1 MSALLEVEGLI
12 KHFPVKSGVFGRTSA
27 HVRAVDGVDFHVEE
41 GETLAVVGESGC
53 GKSTVGRLVLRLIEP
68 SAGKVR
74 FEGDDLLA
82 LDADQMR
89 ARRRRLQVIF
99 QDPYASLNPR
109 MTVGAMLGEPLYLH
123 HLVGDEAQRRA
134 RVGEL
139 LELVG
144 LRPEHARRYPHEFS
158 GGQRQRLAIARALAV
173 EPRLIVADEPV
184 SALDVSIQAQVINLM
199 RQLQQRFGLAY
210 IFISHDLAVVKHIAD
225 RIAVMY
231 LGKIVETATTD
242 ELFRNP
248 RHPYTRALLSAVPL
262 PDPTAVRERALL
274 EGDIPSAMNPPPG
287 CRFHTR
293 CPFVRDSCRH
303 DVPVLTAHPLPPG
316 PHHSSGAIFVE
327 RNEDVRSESRAPSHG
342 DGATHAT
349 ACPWW
354 PELPPAAPLIA
365 TTMPDQDRRRLDR
378 LQAAFVSQTEET

>member
-1 MSALLEVEGLI
+1 MTALLEVAGLS
-12 KHFPVKSGVFGRTSA
+12 KQFPVKSGVFGRTSG
-27 HVRAVDGVDFHVEE
+27 HVRAVDGVDFEVRE
-41 GETLAVVGESGC
+41 GETLAIVGESGC

-68 SAGKVR
+68 SAGSVH

-82 LDADQMR
+82 LDQDQLR

-109 MTVGAMLGEPLYLH
+109 MTVGAMLGEPLWLH
-123 HLVGDEAQRRA
+123 RLVGNETQRRE

-144 LRPEHARRYPHEFS
+144 LRPDHARRYPHEFS

-199 RQLQQRFGLAY
+199 RSLQQRFGLAY

-242 ELFRNP
+242 ELFRRP

-293 CPFVRDSCRH
+293 CRFAKESCRR
-303 DVPVLTAHPLPPG
+303 DEPVLAEDGPPG
-316 PHHSSGAIFVE
+316 SKSV
-327 RNEDVRSESRAPSHG
+327 
-342 DGATHAT
+342 HAT

-354 PELPPAAPLIA
+354 PEFPPPPAILEKAGQ
-365 TTMPDQDRRRLDR
+365 DQDRQRLDR
-378 LQAAFVSQTEET
+378 LQAAFVSQTEAT

>member
-1 MSALLEVEGLI
+1 MRPSGALLDVQGLV
-12 KHFPVKSGVFGRTSA
+12 KHFPVKSGVFGRVSA
-27 HVRAVDGVDFHVEE
+27 QVRAVDGVDFHVND

-53 GKSTVGRLVLRLIEP
+53 GKSTVGRLVLRLLEP
-68 SAGKVR
+68 TAGQVR
-74 FEGDDLLA
+74 FEGEDLLA
-82 LDADQMR
+82 LSSEAMR

-109 MTVGAMLGEPLYLH
+109 MTVGAMLGEPLMLH
-123 HLVGDEAQRRA
+123 GLAKDERGRGA
-134 RVGEL
+134 RVAEL

-144 LRPEHARRYPHEFS
+144 LRPDHARRYPHEFS
-158 GGQRQRLAIARALAV
+158 GGQRQRIAIARALAV

-199 RQLQQRFGLAY
+199 RSLQKRFGMAY

-231 LGKIVETATTD
+231 LGKIVETATAE

-248 RHPYTRALLSAVPL
+248 RHPYTRALLAAVPL
-262 PDPTAVRERALL
+262 PDPTVVRERALL
-274 EGDIPSAMNPPPG
+274 EGDIPSALNPPPG

-293 CPFVRDSCRH
+293 CRYARESCRR
-303 DVPVLTAHPLPPG
+303 DEPSLAYDDSPG
-316 PHHSSGAIFVE
+316 SGT
-327 RNEDVRSESRAPSHG
+327 G
-342 DGATHAT
+342 HAT

-354 PELPPAAPLIA
+354 PEFPPAPTVLEG
-365 TTMPDQDRRRLDR
+365 TGRDQDKARLDR
-378 LQAAFVSQTEET
+378 LQAAFVTGQEVS

>member
-1 MSALLEVEGLI
+1 VTGALLEVEGLV
-12 KHFPVKSGVFGRTSA
+12 KHFPVRSGVFGRTSA
-27 HVRAVDGVDFHVEE
+27 HVHAVDGVDFHVKQ
-41 GETLAVVGESGC
+41 GETLAIVGESGC

-68 SAGKVR
+68 TAGAVR
-74 FEGDDLLA
+74 FEGEDLLA
-82 LDADQMR
+82 LGADEMR
-89 ARRRRLQVIF
+89 ARRRRLQIIF

-109 MTVGAMLGEPLYLH
+109 MTVGAMLGEPLFLH
-123 HLVGDEAQRRA
+123 GLARHEEQRRL
-134 RVGEL
+134 RIGEL

-199 RQLQQRFGLAY
+199 EELQQRFGLAY

-274 EGDIPSAMNPPPG
+274 EGDIPSAINPPPG

-293 CPFVRDSCRH
+293 CPFARESCRR
-303 DVPVLTAHPLPPG
+303 DVPILA
-316 PHHSSGAIFVE
+316 
-327 RNEDVRSESRAPSHG
+327 N
-342 DGATHAT
+342 DGAGHAT

-354 PELPPAAPLIA
+354 LEFPPAPAVIA
-365 TTMPDQDRRRLDR
+365 AGGPDRDRIRLDR
-378 LQAAFVSQTEET
+378 LQAAFVSQREAS

>member
-1 MSALLEVEGLI
+1 VTSLLEVAGLT
-12 KHFPVKSGVFGRTSA
+12 KRFPVRRGAFGLVSG
-27 HVRAVDGVDFHVEE
+27 HVRAVDGVDFHLAA
-41 GETLAVVGESGC
+41 GETLAIVGESGC

-68 SAGKVR
+68 SAGQVR
-74 FEGDDLLA
+74 FEGEDLLA
-82 LDADQMR
+82 LGDGEMR
-89 ARRRRLQVIF
+89 ARRQRMQVIF

-109 MTVGAMLGEPLYLH
+109 MTVGAMLGEPLMLH
-123 HLVGDEAQRRA
+123 GLAHGEAARRA

-144 LRPEHARRYPHEFS
+144 LRPDHARRYPHEFS

-199 RQLQQRFGLAY
+199 RSLQQRFGLAY

-248 RHPYTRALLSAVPL
+248 RHPYTRALLAAVPL
-262 PDPTAVRERALL
+262 PDPTVVRERALL
-274 EGDIPSAMNPPPG
+274 EGDIPSAMNPPSG
-287 CRFHTR
+287 CLFHTR
-293 CPFVRDSCRH
+293 CVFAREACR
-303 DVPVLTAHPLPPG
+303 VNLPDLADDG
-316 PHHSSGAIFVE
+316 SG
-327 RNEDVRSESRAPSHG
+327 
-342 DGATHAT
+342 HAT
-349 ACPWW
+349 ACPYW
-354 PELPPAAPLIA
+354 PEFPPASGLVEA
-365 TTMPDQDRRRLDR
+365 TAQTPDRIRLAR
-378 LQAAFVSQTEET
+378 LQAAFVPAQTEAS

>member
-1 MSALLEVEGLI
+1 MSALLEVQGLV
-12 KHFPVKSGVFGRTSA
+12 KHFAVQHGAFGRISG
-27 HVRAVDGVDFHVEE
+27 HVRAVDGVDFHLEA
-41 GETLAVVGESGC
+41 GETLAIVGESGC
-53 GKSTVGRLVLRLIEP
+53 GKSTVGRLVLRLLEP

-74 FEGDDLLA
+74 FEGEDLLA
-82 LDADQMR
+82 LSESAMR
-89 ARRRRLQVIF
+89 ARRQHLQVIF

-109 MTVGAMLGEPLYLH
+109 MTVGAMLGEPLMLH
-123 HLVGDEAQRRA
+123 RLAANEAARRTQIA
-134 RVGEL
+134 EL

-173 EPRLIVADEPV
+173 EPKLIVADEPV

-199 RQLQQRFGLAY
+199 RSLQQRFGLSY

-242 ELFRNP
+242 ELFRRP

-274 EGDIPSAMNPPPG
+274 DGDIPSAMNPPPG

-293 CPFVRDSCRH
+293 CRFTRESCRR
-303 DVPVLTAHPLPPG
+303 DEPELTDDG
-316 PHHSSGAIFVE
+316 SG
-327 RNEDVRSESRAPSHG
+327 
-342 DGATHAT
+342 HAT

-354 PELPPAAPLIA
+354 PEFPPPPAILETAGQ
-365 TTMPDQDRRRLDR
+365 DQDRLRLDR
-378 LQAAFVSQTEET
+378 LQAAFVSQTEAT

>member
-12 KHFPVKSGVFGRTSA
+12 KHFAVKQGALGRLTG
-27 HVRAVDGVDFHVEE
+27 HVRAVDGVDFQLKE
-41 GETLAVVGESGC
+41 GETLAIVGESGC
-53 GKSTVGRLVLRLIEP
+53 GKSTVGRLVLRLLEP
-68 SAGKVR
+68 TAGRVR
-74 FEGDDLLA
+74 FEGDDILA
-82 LDADQMR
+82 LDAEAM
-89 ARRRRLQVIF
+89 RRRRQRMQIIF

-109 MTVGAMLGEPLYLH
+109 MTVGAMLGEPLMLH
-123 HLVGDEAQRRA
+123 GLADGEPARRA
-134 RVGEL
+134 RVAQL

-144 LRPEHARRYPHEFS
+144 LRPDHARRYPHEFS
-158 GGQRQRLAIARALAV
+158 GGQRQRIAIARALAV
-173 EPRLIVADEPV
+173 EPKLIVADEPV

-199 RQLQQRFGLAY
+199 KSLQQRFGLAY

-242 ELFRNP
+242 ELFRRP

-287 CRFHTR
+287 CHFHTR
-293 CPFVRDSCRH
+293 CRYARESCRR
-303 DVPVLTAHPLPPG
+303 DEPQLLVDGPQGPL
-316 PHHSSGAIFVE
+316 SG
-327 RNEDVRSESRAPSHG
+327 
-342 DGATHAT
+342 HAT

-354 PELPPAAPLIA
+354 QEFPPAPAIA
-365 TTMPDQDRRRLDR
+365 GHTGQDHDRRRLDR
-378 LQAAFVSQTEET
+378 LQAAFVSAQEAT

>member
-1 MSALLEVEGLI
+1 MSDSGTKPLLDVQGLV
-12 KHFPVKSGVFGRTSA
+12 KHFPVKSGAFGRISA
-27 HVRAVDGVDFHVEE
+27 QVRAVDGVDFHVNE
-41 GETLAVVGESGC
+41 GETLAIVGESGC

-68 SAGKVR
+68 TRGAVR

-82 LDADQMR
+82 LDSDQMR
-89 ARRRRLQVIF
+89 ARRRRLQIIF

-109 MTVGAMLGEPLYLH
+109 MTVGAMLGEPLWLH
-123 HLVGDEAQRRA
+123 RLVGSEKQRSA
-134 RVGEL
+134 RVSEL

-144 LRPEHARRYPHEFS
+144 LRPDHARRYPHEFS
-158 GGQRQRLAIARALAV
+158 GGQRQRIAIARALAV

-199 RQLQQRFGLAY
+199 KELQQRFGLAY

-231 LGKIVETATTD
+231 LGRIVETATTE
-242 ELFRNP
+242 ELFRHP

-274 EGDIPSAMNPPPG
+274 EGDIPSAINPPPG
-287 CRFHTR
+287 CHFHTR
-293 CPFVRDSCRH
+293 CPFARESCRS
-303 DVPVLTAHPLPPG
+303 DVPALVTDGPL
-316 PHHSSGAIFVE
+316 GAK
-327 RNEDVRSESRAPSHG
+327 SA
-342 DGATHAT
+342 HAT

-354 PELPPAAPLIA
+354 PELPAPPALAPGVRNE
-365 TTMPDQDRRRLDR
+365 QDRIRLDR
-378 LQAAFVSQTEET
+378 LQAAFVSQREVS

>member
-1 MSALLEVEGLI
+1 MSALLEVRGLT
-12 KHFPVKSGVFGRTSA
+12 KHFLVQHGAFGRVISR
-27 HVRAVDGVDFHVEE
+27 VRAVDGIDFQLAA
-41 GETLAVVGESGC
+41 GETLAIVGESGC

-68 SAGKVR
+68 SAGEVR
-74 FEGDDLLA
+74 FEGEDLLA
-82 LDADQMR
+82 LGESAMR
-89 ARRRRLQVIF
+89 ARRQHMQVIF

-109 MTVGAMLGEPLYLH
+109 MTVGAMLGEPLMLH
-123 HLVGDEAQRRA
+123 RLAANEAARRA
-134 RVGEL
+134 RIAEL

-144 LRPEHARRYPHEFS
+144 LRPDHARRYPHEFS

-173 EPRLIVADEPV
+173 EPKLIVADEPV

-199 RQLQQRFGLAY
+199 RSLQQRFGLAY

-242 ELFRNP
+242 ELFRRP

-262 PDPTAVRERALL
+262 PDPTAARERMLL
-274 EGDIPSAMNPPPG
+274 EGDIPSAMSPPTG

-293 CPFVRDSCRH
+293 CRFAKESCRR
-303 DVPVLTAHPLPPG
+303 DEPVLTDDSPLDAN
-316 PHHSSGAIFVE
+316 SG
-327 RNEDVRSESRAPSHG
+327 
-342 DGATHAT
+342 HAT

-354 PELPPAAPLIA
+354 PEFPPTPAILETPGHG
-365 TTMPDQDRRRLDR
+365 QDRQRLDR
-378 LQAAFVSQTEET
+378 LQAAFVSQREAT